1 MNKTLIDQY
10 IDRQALLSAVE
21 NFSIKHDLHGFDKA
35 DKFYTELLPGQLPGE
50 GQQYAFEVD
59 LDKCTG
65 CKACVTACHNENGLD
80 PDETWRSVGLIQG
93 GTSENPAIQHI
104 TTACHHCA
112 EPACMHGCPTKAYE
126 KDSVTGIVKHL
137 EDQCFGCQYCILKC
151 PYDVPKYNKSK
162 GIVHKCDMCI
172 SRLNVGQAPACVRA
186 CPTGA
191 IRITIVDKKDL
202 KQNPAKYVN
211 VADAPASDYTYPSTM
226 YKTKRRFPDNM
237 VSYDYF
243 NIQPEHSHLPLV
255 FMLVLTQ
262 LSVGA
267 FFADILLMK
276 FIDPSLNVLTHKFHT
291 FFALFVGL
299 FALGASILHLG
310 RPQYAFRA
318 VLGLKTSWLSREI
331 VAFGLFAQLAILY
344 AVCSM
349 FSGINQFISGIL
361 GEEFMNQLSYLIVGL
376 GMLGIYC
383 SVKVY
388 KDTRRPFWD
397 NNYTTAK
404 FFMSMGILGFS
415 TILFTSII
423 ISLIAQEVSPIFVMD
438 AFGRTFCLIILV
450 MTVLKL
456 MVESTI
462 FFTLSKGNLT
472 FIKKSALL
480 MTQQLQRYTVL
491 RFALGIAGGVVLPLF
506 ILNLNS
512 AISSV
517 WFVISVL
524 LIFSLNL
531 AAELLERLL
540 FFKAVVPLKMPGGQF
555 S

>member
-1 MNKTLIDQY
+1 MSQKIIEQY
-10 IDRQALLSAVE
+10 LDRQALLSAVE
-21 NFSIKHDLHGFDKA
+21 NFSVKHDLNGFEKGE
-35 DKFYTELLPGQLPGE
+35 KYYTELLPGHLPQE

-93 GTSENPAIQHI
+93 GTSANPAIQHI

-126 KDSVTGIVKHL
+126 KDPVTGVVKHL

-151 PYDVPKYNKSK
+151 PYEVPKYNKNK

-202 KQNPAKYVN
+202 KKNPSDYVK
-211 VADAPASDYTYPSTM
+211 VPDAPASDYTYPSTR
-226 YKTKRRFPDNM
+226 YKTNRRFPDNM
-237 VSYDYF
+237 ISNDYF
-243 NIQPEHSHLPLV
+243 NIHPEHSHLPLV

-267 FFADILLMK
+267 FFAGILLTK
-276 FIDPSLNVLTHKFHT
+276 FIDPSLNVLTHKYHT
-291 FFALFVGL
+291 FFALFIGL
-299 FALGASILHLG
+299 FALGASIMHLG

-318 VLGLKTSWLSREI
+318 ILGLKTSWLSREI
-331 VAFGLFAQLAILY
+331 LAFGLFAKSAVLY
-344 AVCSM
+344 AVCLM
-349 FSGINQFISGIL
+349 VPKAADVIGSGFINALPFFITG
-361 GEEFMNQLSYLIVGL
+361 F

-404 FFMSMGILGFS
+404 FFMTMGILGFS
-415 TILFTSII
+415 TIFFSAILVSLVSQKISTFII
-423 ISLIAQEVSPIFVMD
+423 VD
-438 AFGRTFCLIILV
+438 AFGKTFCLAILI
-450 MTVLKL
+450 MTILKL
-456 MVESTI
+456 MIESVVFI
-462 FFTLSKGNLT
+462 SLSKADLT
-472 FIKKSALL
+472 FIKKTALL
-480 MTQQLQRYTVL
+480 MTQQLRNYTCL
-491 RFALGIAGGVVLPLF
+491 RLALGVSGGILLPMFFLS
-506 ILNLNS
+506 LNDN
-512 AISSV
+512 ISPGWIV
-517 WFVISVL
+517 TGGFM
-524 LIFSLNL
+524 IFSLNL
-531 AAELLERLL
+531 AAELFERLL
-540 FFKAVVPLKMPGGQF
+540 FFKAVVPLKMPGGQI